1 MDDQQE
7 EISHLAFL
15 KMHHFASRSRW
26 IINLTITAQP
36 QFEQHYLNTIG
47 VAVKSILRH
56 QRVHYK
62 LDCSTNDVANVLWNS
77 NIGANIETRIII
89 TARKMFLQ

>member
-1 MDDQQE
+1 LDDQQE

-47 VAVKSILRH
+47 VALK
-56 QRVHYK
+56 
-62 LDCSTNDVANVLWNS
+62 
-77 NIGANIETRIII
+77 
-89 TARKMFLQ
+89 